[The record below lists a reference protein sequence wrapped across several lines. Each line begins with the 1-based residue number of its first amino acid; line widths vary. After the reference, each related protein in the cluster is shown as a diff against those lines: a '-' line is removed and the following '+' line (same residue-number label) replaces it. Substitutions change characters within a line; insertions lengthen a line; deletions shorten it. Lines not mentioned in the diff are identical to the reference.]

1 MVNNIVKVVL
11 ALACIIV
18 GYLCYDTVADTMR
31 YRAQVKAVESDIIE
45 RMIEIKEAQF
55 AYREAYGEFAKS
67 FDSLIYGVKHGKI
80 AEVKQVGELV
90 DSTSKVE
97 TDTLYVPIM
106 DFLKDKIKSPLDS
119 LRYVPHSNKVEFA
132 MNAGEINKNQVKVKV
147 FEVEDPKPFNKER
160 TLRLGSMSDAIY
172 TGNWEKQE

>member
-1 MVNNIVKVVL
+1 MANNIIKVALV
-11 ALACIIV
+11 LACIIV

-31 YRAQVKAVESDIIE
+31 YRAQVKTVEADIIK
-45 RMIEIKEAQF
+45 RMTEIKEAQF

-80 AEVKQVGELV
+80 PEVKQVGELV

-97 TDTLYVPIM
+97 TDTLYVPILEA
-106 DFLKDKIKSPLDS
+106 LKDKIKSPLDS
-119 LRYVPHSNKVEFA
+119 LRYVPHSNKVQFS
-132 MNAGEINKNQVKVKV
+132 MNAGTITKNQVPLKV
-147 FEVEDPKPFNKER
+147 FEVEDPKPLNKER
-160 TLRLGSMSDAIY
+160 ALRLGSMSDAIY